1 MFSRVLRSSA
11 NTARLRTRHVGGAR
25 KFSVPPKAAK
35 PCNGKSQGSD
45 DSFMNSIK
53 DVFKDFPIK
62 SVVLGVCMGSLISIC
77 NLSDHRTYKQNKE
90 ILRRLQYLI
99 DKTDA

>member
-35 PCNGKSQGSD
+35 PCNSKSQGSD
-45 DSFMNSIK
+45 DSYMNSIK
-53 DVFKDFPIK
+53 IWLPVGVF
-62 SVVLGVCMGSLISIC
+62 LGVFIPLF
-77 NLSDHRTYKQNKE
+77 NLSDHRTYEQNKE

>member
-45 DSFMNSIK
+45 DSYMYF
-53 DVFKDFPIK
+53 F
-62 SVVLGVCMGSLISIC
+62 LGVIC
-77 NLSDHRTYKQNKE
+77 FLGVNNLYEIGVTEKQ
-90 ILRRLQYLI
+90 IRRFFGDYNI
-99 DKTDA
+99 

>member
-45 DSFMNSIK
+45 DSYMNSIK
-53 DVFKDFPIK
+53 IWLPVGVF
-62 SVVLGVCMGSLISIC
+62 LGVFIPLF
-77 NLSDHRTYKQNKE
+77 NLSDHRTYEQNKE

>member
-45 DSFMNSIK
+45 DSHINSGGLRIWIIGG
-53 DVFKDFPIK
+53 VFI
-62 SVVLGVCMGSLISIC
+62 GVG
-77 NLSDHRTYKQNKE
+77 YV
-90 ILRRLQYLI
+90 
-99 DKTDA
+99 

>member
-11 NTARLRTRHVGGAR
+11 NTARLRTRHAGGAR

-45 DSFMNSIK
+45 DSHIWLMAGFG
-53 DVFKDFPIK
+53 
-62 SVVLGVCMGSLISIC
+62 VLGVL
-77 NLSDHRTYKQNKE
+77 HARTEEQNKE
-90 ILRRLQYLI
+90 ILRSLQYLI
-99 DKTDA
+99 DKTDD

>member
-35 PCNGKSQGSD
+35 PCNGKPQGSD
-45 DSFMNSIK
+45 DSHINSG
-53 DVFKDFPIK
+53 VLPI
-62 SVVLGVCMGSLISIC
+62 VLPICLILGVL
-77 NLSDHRTYKQNKE
+77 HARTEEQNKE
-90 ILRRLQYLI
+90 ILRSLQYLI